1 MKSKARSVLEQCLA
15 ITNGM
20 CWGRARETGQLYSD
34 ILPEHSS
41 SPFDLQAGMLFPGN
55 YLVAFAP
62 M

>member
-15 ITNGM
+15 VTNGS
-20 CWGRARETGQLYSD
+20 CWGRVREMGQLRGNV
-34 ILPEHSS
+34 LTEHSS
-41 SPFDLQAGMLFPGN
+41 SLFYLQTGLLFPGS